1 MKGDRSERMQ
11 STIHAKILTKP
22 WLSQVAKTP
31 ADAVPA
37 DVAQAVSEFMAAKDA
52 AAVAAFAGALID
64 AAFDAMPESANRLQQ
79 APPKANVSLSLQTPP

>member
-1 MKGDRSERMQ
+1 
-11 STIHAKILTKP
+11 
-22 WLSQVAKTP
+22 
-31 ADAVPA
+31 VPA

-79 APPKANVSLSLQTPP
+79 TPPKANVSLRFGFDHGSSIMSAS